1 MEKEIVNQVL
11 EAQTVPYRINPK
23 RNTPK
28 HMLVKLMK
36 IKSKGKIL
44 KAAMEKQ
51 QITYKGIPIGLT
63 GDLSTETLQI

>member
-1 MEKEIVNQVL
+1 
-11 EAQTVPYRINPK
+11 
-23 RNTPK
+23 
-28 HMLVKLMK
+28 MLVKLMK

-51 QITYKGIPIGLT
+51 RITYKGIPIGLT